1 LVAVVVHVRAIETA
15 AGMIAGTRRGID
27 APVRRVAR
35 RARYL
40 ARLLRLAP
48 EPRGFVVR
56 FSKRLEGALGGVERA
71 EARQARP
78 RAESRALERGVRDE
92 RREAIPERRPRR
104 RRRRN
109 REREIGGTP
118 AAATAA
124 LLVALLAPHHQPRR
138 RAVRVAHGR
147 VATPRHADAG
157 VVAAAAARR
166 ERRPRRANG
175 LRPGDATQR
184 LERLAVRPE
193 RLAVPPG
200 FERGVS
206 PRLQVTRGGSRR
218 LGVARVDASVDSR
231 AFSVGFWSRASPG
244 HVGGAGVGFFAGGG
258 VFECFFFLA
267 EVYFRGSLAERL
279 ERGVLRCRPPR
290 ARRAAVRPSGRRG
303 VRRRARLPI
312 GLFGGGR
319 GGL

>member
-1 LVAVVVHVRAIETA
+1 
-15 AGMIAGTRRGID
+15 M
-27 APVRRVAR
+27 
-35 RARYL
+35 
-40 ARLLRLAP
+40 
-48 EPRGFVVR
+48 R
-56 FSKRLEGALGGVERA
+56 FSKRIEGAIGGVERA

-78 RAESRALERGVRDE
+78 RAEPRAVERGVRDE

-118 AAATAA
+118 AAAAAA

-147 VATPRHADAG
+147 VATPRDDDAG
-157 VVAAAAARR
+157 VVAAAARR

-193 RLAVPPG
+193 RLAVPPSL
-200 FERGVS
+200 ERGVS

-218 LGVARVDASVDSR
+218 LGVARVDSSVDSR

-244 HVGGAGVGFFAGGG
+244 HVGGAGVGFFAAGGF
-258 VFECFFFLA
+258 FECFLA
-267 EVYFRGSLAERL
+267 
-279 ERGVLRCRPPR
+279 
-290 ARRAAVRPSGRRG
+290 
-303 VRRRARLPI
+303 
-312 GLFGGGR
+312 
-319 GGL
+319 